1 MTGARPGTPQA
12 VAATATARSRRI
24 ALGRQLPWM
33 IGLGIA
39 ALLPWLLFDWA
50 RGHHSSFALS
60 VMSQM
65 GIMII
70 FALSYNMLMGEAGLL
85 SFCHAVLLGLG
96 GYVTMHVLTAI
107 NDGAFVLPMELLPL
121 VGGFAGLG
129 FAIALGFVATQQ
141 RAIAF
146 AMITLGLSE
155 LIGSAA
161 LMFHGFFGGET
172 GVTGDRMASTSL
184 LGLSYGP
191 SIQVYYLVLAWTAIA
206 VALMALLTRTP
217 LGRMAN
223 ACRDN
228 FERAQFVGYDP
239 RRIRLYQF
247 ALSGF
252 FAGLAGSLYAIV
264 YEIVT
269 YDAMGNTMSINVIL
283 MAYIGGIGV
292 FWGPI
297 IGAILITLF
306 QGWISLVSISW
317 QAYVGLLFI
326 LMVVYAPGGLAGLI
340 LLHRPIWEAGRLPAL
355 IVPYLRVGVPLL
367 AAVLGFVALVEL
379 ASYVTI
385 GVTQGKSLT
394 VFGRAIDT
402 ASPLPWI
409 AAIALL
415 GIGAAGAF
423 GQRRAF
429 AARWDAVAGQL
440 KIVGGTR

>member
-1 MTGARPGTPQA
+1 MSSAQHA
-12 VAATATARSRRI
+12 VAVTPAARSRRI
-24 ALGRQLPWM
+24 VALRRQLPWAV
-33 IGLGIA
+33 GLAVA
-39 ALLPWLLFDWA
+39 AALPWLLYDWS

-107 NDGAFVLPMELLPL
+107 NDGAFALPMELLPL

-129 FAIALGFVATQQ
+129 FAIVFGTIATRQ

-172 GVTGDRMASTSL
+172 GVTGDRMGIASIF
-184 LGLSYGP
+184 GLSYGP
-191 SIQVYYLVLAWTAIA
+191 NIQVYYLVLAWTAIA

-223 ACRDN
+223 ASRDN
-228 FERAQFVGYDP
+228 FERTQFVGYDP
-239 RRIRLYQF
+239 RRIRLHQF

-269 YDAMGNTMSINVIL
+269 YDAMGNTLSINVIL
-283 MAYIGGIGV
+283 MAYIGGVGV

-297 IGAILITLF
+297 VGAILITLF
-306 QGWISLVSISW
+306 QGWISLISISW

-326 LMVVYAPGGLAGLI
+326 LMVVYAPGGIAGLI
-340 LLHRPIWEAGRLPAL
+340 LMHRPIWEAGRLPAL
-355 IVPYLRVGVPLL
+355 AAPYLRVGAPLL
-367 AAVLGFVALVEL
+367 VAVVGFVALVEL

-394 VFGRAIDT
+394 LFGRTIDT
-402 ASPLPWI
+402 ASPLPWL
-409 AAIALL
+409 AATLLL
-415 GIGAAGAF
+415 GVGAALAAS
-423 GQRRAF
+423 QRRGF
-429 AARWDAVAGQL
+429 AARWDAIAEQL
-440 KIVGGTR
+440 KSPGASR